1 MVLIFPH
8 IYKDMYINLSGLN
21 ILVTGAS
28 RGIGKAISTKL
39 AEAGATVAVHYN
51 KNVREA
57 ETLAHILGNES
68 KAFQAD
74 LSKPDEAGKLFDR
87 VSLEMGSVE
96 ILINNAG
103 IAKAADITTKE
114 EAWVQNW
121 EETMM
126 VNLTSP
132 AVLCK
137 KAIEHFIDR
146 KAAGRIINISSRA
159 AFRGETGDYMAYA
172 ASKAGLVS
180 LTRSIAKSYGKQ
192 GIKAFNIAPGFVRT
206 DMAQDFINQYG
217 EEHAK
222 GDIALERMTEPK
234 DIAPLITFIASGMA
248 DHATGSTFDVNA
260 GSYLHG

>member
-1 MVLIFPH
+1 
-8 IYKDMYINLSGLN
+8 MYINLSGLN

-39 AEAGATVAVHYN
+39 AEAGATIAIHYN

-57 ETLAHILGNES
+57 ENLAHVLGNES

-74 LSKPDEAGKLFDR
+74 LSKEDEALKLFER
-87 VSLEMGSVE
+87 VTLEMGSVE

-103 IAKAADITTKE
+103 IAKSASITGDDE
-114 EAWVQNW
+114 SWQQSW
-121 EETMM
+121 DETMQ
-126 VNLTSP
+126 VNLNSP
-132 AVLCK
+132 AMLCK
-137 KAIEHFIDR
+137 KAVEHFIKR

-159 AFRGETGDYMAYA
+159 AFRGETGDYIAYG
-172 ASKAGLVS
+172 ASKAGMVS
-180 LTRSIAKSYGKQ
+180 LTRSLAKSFGKH

-206 DMAQDFINQYG
+206 DMAKEFMQQYG

-222 GDIALERMTEPK
+222 GDIALERLTEPK
-234 DIAPLITFIASGMA
+234 DLAPLITFIASGMA

-260 GSYLHG
+260 GSYLH

>member
-1 MVLIFPH
+1 MLICFWK
-8 IYKDMYINLSGLN
+8 IEEINMYINLSGLN

-39 AEAGATVAVHYN
+39 AEAGATIAVHYN

-57 ETLAHILGNES
+57 ENLAHILGNES

-74 LSKPDEAGKLFDR
+74 LSKPDEAGKLFER

-103 IAKAADITTKE
+103 IAIPSGIKSPEDQWLKAWD
-114 EAWVQNW
+114 
-121 EETMM
+121 ETMM
-126 VNLTSP
+126 VNLTS
-132 AVLCK
+132 AAILCK
-137 KAIEHFIDR
+137 KAIEHFLER

-159 AFRGETGDYMAYA
+159 AFRGDTAEYLAYA

-180 LTRSIAKSYGKQ
+180 LTRSIARAFGKE

-206 DMAQDFINQYG
+206 DMAKDFMTQYG

-222 GDIALERMTEPK
+222 GDIALERLTEPK

-260 GSYLHG
+260 ASYVH

>member
-1 MVLIFPH
+1 
-8 IYKDMYINLSGLN
+8 MYINLSGLN

-39 AEAGATVAVHYN
+39 AEAGATIAVHYN

-57 ETLAHILGNES
+57 ENLAHILGNES

-74 LSKPDEAGKLFDR
+74 LSKEDEAIKLFER

-103 IAKAADITTKE
+103 IAKSAPITDGDD
-114 EAWVQNW
+114 AWQKTW
-121 EETMM
+121 DETMM

-132 AVLCK
+132 AMLCK
-137 KAIEHFIDR
+137 KAVEHFIKR
-146 KAAGRIINISSRA
+146 RAAGRIINISSRA
-159 AFRGETGDYMAYA
+159 AFRGETADYIAYG
-172 ASKAGLVS
+172 ASKAGMVS
-180 LTRSIAKSYGKQ
+180 LTRSIAKSFGKQ

-206 DMAQDFINQYG
+206 DMAKEFMHQYG

-222 GDIALERMTEPK
+222 GDIALERLTEPK
-234 DIAPLITFIASGMA
+234 DLAPLITFIASGMA

-260 GSYLHG
+260 GSYLH

>member
-1 MVLIFPH
+1 
-8 IYKDMYINLSGLN
+8 MYINLSGLN

-28 RGIGKAISTKL
+28 RGIGKAVATKL
-39 AEAGATVAVHYN
+39 AEAGATIAVHYN

-57 ETLAHILGNES
+57 ENLAHILSNES

-74 LSKPDEAGKLFDR
+74 LSKPDEAGKLFER
-87 VSLEMGSVE
+87 VALEMGSVE

-103 IAKAADITTKE
+103 MAKSSSLDDPE
-114 EAWVQNW
+114 EAWIKTW
-121 EETMM
+121 DETMM

-137 KAIEHFIDR
+137 KAVEHFIKR
-146 KAAGRIINISSRA
+146 KASGRIINVSSRA
-159 AFRGETGDYMAYA
+159 AFRGDTSEYMAYA

-180 LTRSIAKSYGKQ
+180 LTRTIARSYGKN
-192 GIKAFNIAPGFVRT
+192 GVKAFVIAPGFVRT
-206 DMAQDFINQYG
+206 DMAQAFMSQYG

-222 GDIALERMTEPK
+222 GDLALERLTEPK
-234 DIAPLITFIASGMA
+234 DLAPLVTFIASGMA

-260 GSYLHG
+260 GSYLH